1 MICKNCGKEITND
14 KKFCIFCGEKV
25 SISSNPSTYQQEKKN
40 HSKRPIFLPIVLVLI
55 VAIILYFIFIDK
67 REIDQDV
74 LVSSVVNVLCE
85 NGEEVSGGSGTIIST
100 DGIILTNS
108 HVIPQD
114 EESVLTPEYGCIVIL
129 PNLETGKPER
139 IYYANPIVLNGLS
152 DDYDLA
158 FLEVYGVYTDEE
170 GLVYGEFPTVFPS
183 IFADENK
190 HDYICQS
197 RTHKLGDSIR
207 IFGYPQTSGGYY
219 LTITDGVISSFSDE
233 GLIFTSA
240 EIDAGNSGGLAVD
253 EKGCM
258 VGVPVAVS
266 EGVYENMGIIIST
279 DLLLEF
285 YGQLDTFLE

>member
-1 MICKNCGKEITND
+1 MKCKNCGKEINND

-25 SISSNPSTYQQEKKN
+25 TFSSYSSLYIQEKKN
-40 HSKRPIFLPIVLVLI
+40 HPNKIIFLSIALVLI
-55 VAIILYFIFIDK
+55 VAVILYFIFIDK
-67 REIDQDV
+67 REIAQDV
-74 LVSSVVNVLCE
+74 LVSSVVNVICE
-85 NGEEVSGGSGTIIST
+85 NGEEVIGGSGTIIST

-114 EESVLTPEYGCIVIL
+114 EESVLTPEYGCLVVL
-129 PNLETGKPER
+129 PNWETGQPES
-139 IYYANPIVLNGLS
+139 IYYANPIVLTGLS

-158 FLEVYGVYTDEE
+158 FLEVYDVYTDEE
-170 GLVYGEFPTVFPS
+170 GIVYGDFPTIFPS

-197 RTHKLGDSIR
+197 RTHQLGDSIR

-219 LTITDGVISSFSDE
+219 LTITEGVISSFSDG

-285 YGQLDTFLE
+285 YEKLDTFLE